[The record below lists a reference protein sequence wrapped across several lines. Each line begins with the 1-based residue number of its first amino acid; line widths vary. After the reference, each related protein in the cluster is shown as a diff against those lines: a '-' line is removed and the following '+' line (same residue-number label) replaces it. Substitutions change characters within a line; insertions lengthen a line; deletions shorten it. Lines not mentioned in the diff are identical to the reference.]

1 MVGLTDSGALDSVAA
16 DAKQRLTA
24 ALAALA
30 PHPGEVM
37 ELDPASMK
45 PVINRIKR
53 AQGQL
58 AGVLRLLEEGRDCE
72 DVVTQL
78 AAVSKALDRA
88 GFAIVASG
96 LQQCLVE
103 GDGNVDNLDVKKME
117 KLFLSLA

>member
-1 MVGLTDSGALDSVAA
+1 
-16 DAKQRLTA
+16 
-24 ALAALA
+24 
-30 PHPGEVM
+30 M
-37 ELDPASMK
+37 ELDPAEMT

-58 AGVLRLLEEGRDCE
+58 SGVLRMLEEGRDCE

-78 AAVSKALDRA
+78 AAVSRALDRA

-96 LQQCLVE
+96 LRQCITN
-103 GDGNVDNLDVKKME
+103 GDGPDSVDVKTME